1 MEKVVMDQSSE
12 VKENVIAGIVGAFL
26 FSLAGAAVYVLLN
39 MVGYIASISG
49 LVGAVCAVKGYSV
62 FSKKESKKGIVIAA
76 IISVLVIVLAWYFCM
91 AYDLYDAY
99 KSFYE
104 AGETDFYY
112 TFGEA
117 VQVAPLFLTEPEIAR
132 AYLGDLA
139 LSLLF
144 CLLGC
149 GSYVFNKL
157 RNANGKNGGQIR
169 VEVAEPA
176 PEQTEQASED
186 VQDAQTEEST
196 AERSEETVEESHV
209 DH

>member
-1 MEKVVMDQSSE
+1 MEKVVMDQSSD

-104 AGETDFYY
+104 VGETDFYY

-132 AYLGDLA
+132 AYRILA
-139 LSLLF
+139 I
-144 CLLGC
+144 
-149 GSYVFNKL
+149 L
-157 RNANGKNGGQIR
+157 R
-169 VEVAEPA
+169 
-176 PEQTEQASED
+176 
-186 VQDAQTEEST
+186 
-196 AERSEETVEESHV
+196 
-209 DH
+209 

>member
-1 MEKVVMDQSSE
+1 MEKVVLDQESE
-12 VKENVIAGIVGAFL
+12 VKENVLAGIVGAFL

-39 MVGYIASISG
+39 MIGYIASISG

-117 VQVAPLFLTEPEIAR
+117 VQVAPLFLAEPEIAR

-149 GSYVFNKL
+149 GSYVFTKL
-157 RNANGKNGGQIR
+157 KNAGSKNAEQPK
-169 VEVAEPA
+169 VEVTEPTDEQ
-176 PEQTEQASED
+176 PEAATEVPQTNQPEEPTEKT
-186 VQDAQTEEST
+186 TEET
-196 AERSEETVEESHV
+196 KIEH
-209 DH
+209 